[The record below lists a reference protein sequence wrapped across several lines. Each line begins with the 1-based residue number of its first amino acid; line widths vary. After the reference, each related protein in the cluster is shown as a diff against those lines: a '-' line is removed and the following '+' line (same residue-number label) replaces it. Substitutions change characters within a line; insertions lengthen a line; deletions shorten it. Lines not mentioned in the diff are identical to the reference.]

1 MRTVLSTVAAT
12 LLVAAAQ
19 AQSCNGTAPAGTFRT
34 SFAGGVYAGSTSAAV
49 GANMFF
55 DLAVNADVRRVNRRV
70 WAVYQNNQER
80 ARFSGTDSRRQAIE
94 WATKYAK

>member
-1 MRTVLSTVAAT
+1 MSDEIHPKPKAKMKDDPNTKFDVK
-12 LLVAAAQ
+12 
-19 AQSCNGTAPAGTFRT
+19 
-34 SFAGGVYAGSTSAAV
+34 V
-49 GANMFF
+49 G
-55 DLAVNADVRRVNRRV
+55 NADVRRVNRRV